1 MQAGLPELDS
11 VDAQRGRLF
20 HRYWGNK
27 EYDRSFLT
35 QDERDLLELSDRLA
49 GDVLN
54 RLGFEM
60 GETMFI
66 EQVFNTRDLK
76 LTGTPDRVH
85 WWHERDNALILDL
98 KSGFKVVERAEL
110 NLQLRGYALL
120 VGDALEAK
128 HVYVSILQPRLGLP
142 SDRISL
148 AHYEQSDIR
157 RSRDQIY
164 KIIDDSER
172 PDAPLIAGEEQC
184 QFCRAKLI
192 CPAFRKKMT
201 LPVAKFKSD
210 IELSKAAREAWIL
223 ERIKLCSDDELE
235 QLREAIKLASFIEEP
250 ANDEARERIKA
261 GRFEKFYLGKEGEV
275 RSITNVGKAI
285 AMLALSRVA
294 SREQVFDICDLP
306 LHKLETDYRKRNGGT
321 WQEARDK
328 INKVLASVIA
338 REPRRAR
345 ILPKAVNTKTKNQ
358 IKNQ

>member
-1 MQAGLPELDS
+1 MQAGLPDLDS
-11 VDAQRGRLF
+11 FDAQRGRLF

-49 GDVLN
+49 DDVLN
-54 RLGFEM
+54 RLAFEM
-60 GETMFI
+60 GEKTFV
-66 EQVFNTRDLK
+66 EQTFNTRDHK

-85 WWHERDNALILDL
+85 WWEDQRNTALIFDL
-98 KSGFKVVERAEL
+98 KSGYKIVERAEL

-120 VGDALEAK
+120 VGDALPVK
-128 HVYVSILQPRLGLP
+128 HVYVSILQPRLWYP

-148 AHYEQSDIR
+148 AHYELSDIK

-164 KIIDDSER
+164 KIIDASER
-172 PDAPLIAGEEQC
+172 ADAPLIAGEEQC

-192 CPAFRKKMT
+192 CPAFRKKMS

-210 IELSKAAREAWIL
+210 IELTKAAREAFIL
-223 ERIKLCSDDELE
+223 ERIKNCSDDELE
-235 QLREAIKLASFIEEP
+235 QLREAVKLAGFIEEP

-261 GRFEKFYLGKEGEV
+261 GRFTKFMLGKESEA

-306 LHKLETDYRKRNGGT
+306 LHKLETIYRKHHGGT

-338 REPRRAR
+338 REPRKPK
-345 ILPKAVNTKTKNQ
+345 ILSRAVNTKPKKLTNQ
-358 IKNQ
+358 